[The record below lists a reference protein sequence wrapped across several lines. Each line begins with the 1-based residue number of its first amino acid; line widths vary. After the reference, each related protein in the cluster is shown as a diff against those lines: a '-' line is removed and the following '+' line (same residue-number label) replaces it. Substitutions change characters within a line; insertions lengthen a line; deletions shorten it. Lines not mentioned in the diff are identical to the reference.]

1 MNAWKVNKLF
11 NEHFPPFETANL
23 NWVNVQSSDGP
34 KVEVLTE
41 LVQKYINASEILINI
56 NRKFGAKLIMQ
67 EAIMYICKHMG
78 NSQIRVS
85 NREFTQFVVVSSNCV
100 ATGWQIQANP
110 TFKRDALKRA
120 P

>member
-11 NEHFPPFETANL
+11 NEHFPPFDTANQ

-34 KVEVLTE
+34 RVDVLTD
-41 LVQKYINASEILINI
+41 LVQKHINADEVLINI
-56 NRKFGAKLIMQ
+56 NRKFGAKLPMQ
-67 EAIMYICKHMG
+67 EAILYICKHMG

-100 ATGWQIQANP
+100 ATGWQNQANI